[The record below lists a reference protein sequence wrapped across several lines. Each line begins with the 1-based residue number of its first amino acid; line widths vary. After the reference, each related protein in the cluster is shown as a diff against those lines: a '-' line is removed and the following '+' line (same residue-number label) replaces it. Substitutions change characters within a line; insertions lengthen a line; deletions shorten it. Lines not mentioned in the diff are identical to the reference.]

1 MQSVTLPIDLAN
13 ALMQY
18 LGQRPYI
25 EVAGLIAGIQQAAQ
39 PQVPVDA
46 EPQP

>member
-18 LGQRPYI
+18 LGQRPYV

-39 PQVPVDA
+39 PQVPTDA
-46 EPQP
+46 EPKP